1 MKITREDVLHIEKLA
16 KLELS
21 EGEVEK
27 FSGQLS
33 DILTYIEKLN
43 ELDTTGV
50 EPTMNVVGKINA
62 FREDVVLES
71 LSVEDALLNAP
82 EVEDNHFAVPRVI
95 E

>member
-16 KLELS
+16 KLKLS
-21 EGEVEK
+21 DDEIEK
-27 FSGQLS
+27 FSVQLS

-43 ELDTTGV
+43 ELDTEGV

-62 FREDVVLES
+62 LRDDTIKES
-71 LSVEDALLNAP
+71 LSIEDALLNAP